1 MKTMLKNYFL
11 LPAMLGLVLF
21 SCEKE
26 TGIVDNGTNNGTID
40 DDGPKLVFKL
50 KFDPTQERLNA
61 FGQTS
66 TLPSGHAAQNP
77 DFHAMSAHFIELVP
91 NAFTAVGSG
100 DLIYKGEETSAGGA
114 NAVDFDQA
122 IVKGEGETFFELPI
136 SAVEAGTYEYI
147 RVSVTY
153 QNYDIYFNIK
163 NIPVGLGTIDLNN
176 QRGRL
181 ASFVGFNN
189 YITDL
194 TPDEMTKTINDDR
207 LQGFWALETKLDAP
221 YSSFDNIYTGAAAAT
236 TVVNPISSSIPTP
249 EGSCLVTGVFDN
261 PLVITG
267 EETED
272 VNVTLSFS
280 TNQSLEWIDN
290 NGNGELD
297 FDIGN
302 GEWEIVV
309 DMGLRGLKPIVE

>member
-1 MKTMLKNYFL
+1 MLKKHFL
-11 LPAMLGLVLF
+11 YAAIIGLSVA

-26 TGIVDNGTNNGTID
+26 PDNNDNT
-40 DDGPKLVFKL
+40 DGPKLRFSL
-50 KFDPTQERLNA
+50 KFDPTQERLDA
-61 FGQTS
+61 FGQLA

-77 DFHAMSAHFIELVP
+77 DFHGMSAHFIELVP
-91 NAFTAVGSG
+91 NAFTAVEAGSVV
-100 DLIYKGEETSAGGA
+100 YKGEETSTGGA
-114 NAVDFDQA
+114 NAVDFDEA
-122 IVKGEGETFFELPI
+122 IVKDEGETFFELPL
-136 SAVEAGTYEYI
+136 SEVPVGTYEYI

-163 NIPVGLGTIDLNN
+163 NIPVGTGSIDLNN
-176 QRGRL
+176 QRARL

-189 YITDL
+189 YL
-194 TPDEMTKTINDDR
+194 TTVTPEAMSANINANK

-221 YSSFDNIYTGAAAAT
+221 YDSYNQVYTGEAAGT
-236 TVVNPISSSIPTP
+236 TVVNPISSSVPTP

-261 PLVITG
+261 SLVITG

-272 VNVTLSFS
+272 IEVTLSFS
-280 TNQSLEWIDN
+280 TNQSLEWTDT

-302 GEWEIVV
+302 NEWEAVV
-309 DMGLRGLKPIVE
+309 DMGLRGLKPIIE